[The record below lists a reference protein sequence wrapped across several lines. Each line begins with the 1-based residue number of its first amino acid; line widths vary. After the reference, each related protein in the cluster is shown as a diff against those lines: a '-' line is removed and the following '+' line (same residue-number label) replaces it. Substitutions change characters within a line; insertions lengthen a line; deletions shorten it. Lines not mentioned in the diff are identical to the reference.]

1 MIMDKD
7 KIKAIISNRFPHL
20 VKKYHIKRLGVF
32 GSVAKNEA
40 NKNSD
45 VDILVEFKS
54 PIGFFDFIR
63 LENDLSKT
71 VGRKVDLV
79 TKNALHPLIK
89 NEILQTTSYV

>member
-1 MIMDKD
+1 MSRDS
-7 KIKAIISNRFPHL
+7 IKRQIQRQIPYLS
-20 VKKYHIKRLGVF
+20 KKYHIKSIGIF

-54 PIGFFDFIR
+54 PVGFFDFIR

-71 VGRKVDLV
+71 VERKVDLV
-79 TKNALHPLIK
+79 TKNALKPTIK
-89 NEILQTTSYV
+89 EDILQSTIYV